1 MRLFRAVGR
10 LIEPHVRWLFTKQWS
25 LINSVKALPQK
36 CRVRF
41 EMGMSDEGR
50 IESFQEL
57 SFGEIRC
64 RILIRSIFVQGLSPS
79 RLEVSPLR
87 LVLEETYSYRLSG
100 VESPLGLKESPSGL
114 KESPSGLKESPSG
127 LKESPSGLEA
137 SLAGLKAILAR
148 LKENISWREESC
160 VRLNEKF
167 SKAKDTSLLGLKQ
180 IDLLENCALETET
193 LIGETSLKA
202 VVETFSEYVS
212 LNVDLEPVSKLNV
225 RLNLSE
231 SPKLRLTIR
240 NIGKWPKG
248 KQRSREREPY
258 RVPVKKVLQIMK
270 RRKLREKLKRYLRLF
285 TPSSA
290 SLNSLAANFK
300 LWYVNYIY
308 RSNCFFSRYF
318 RIRKVQ
324 NSVPRCTFHLYDHG
338 DAVEKKA
345 SHVLPHK
352 NLLAVETYGGYRQ
365 SICDNDLFPF
375 CARYFAIFCVVF
387 PLSGNKKPPPAK
399 SVGRPFHN
407 ESNPDITFVSDPI
420 NIVVEIGISDESKLA
435 IITSVP
441 DPGSLLKNRLNQF
454 RLQPLD
460 VGGLGDC
467 FFRAVSHQ
475 LYGDPNSHVYIRMSG
490 VEYMKDNP
498 ERFIESNTESCWI
511 EYLSNMAKQGTWAD
525 GLIIQAVADKF
536 DLKIH
541 IVETNPGF
549 AEFNVIQA
557 VNPCC
562 ELRFIY
568 LGHMGE
574 YHYVSSVPLDQCPD
588 NLNKKAP
595 TLVVTK
601 RPVQSQNMLPISSV
615 LDPFSLLNN
624 RFNKIGFQPLDVGGL
639 GDCFFRAISHQLYGD
654 PNGHV
659 YIRMSGVEYMKDNP
673 ERFIESNTENCWM
686 EYLSNMA
693 KQGTWADGLI
703 IQAVADKFYLKIHI
717 VETNPGFAEF
727 NVVQAVN
734 PPCEPRLVYLGHVG
748 KYHYV
753 SSVPLAQYADTL
765 EDQASMSTTEKCKKR
780 KLNDNIRQKRNKYMK
795 ELMRRKREVTS
806 QQTQTL
812 KKNKGK
818 SQKKQEKPE
827 QSIISNY
834 NNNQI
839 IHQLILKFQDIVS
852 KGPVYICTCCDQLWY
867 KHSVSSTVSIKAS
880 NPSITKYLLNTRSEG
895 NVEWL
900 CKTCYNYLKKDKV
913 PPCAAVN
920 GMQFP
925 PKPSFFDLNE
935 LECRLLAP
943 RLAFQKLMEAPRGQ
957 QLKIHGNIVNVP
969 ADVANTVSSL
979 PRLPNETGTIKVNL
993 KRKLQYKRVQ
1003 HYP

>member
-64 RILIRSIFVQGLSPS
+64 RILIRSIFVHGLSPS

-100 VESPLGLKESPSGL
+100 VESPLGLKESPL
-114 KESPSGLKESPSG
+114 GLKESPSG

-248 KQRSREREPY
+248 KQRSREREPS

-407 ESNPDITFVSDPI
+407 ESNPEITFVSDPI
-420 NIVVEIGISDESKLA
+420 NIVVESGISDESKLA

-498 ERFIESNTESCWI
+498 ERFIESNAESCWI

-536 DLKIH
+536 DLKID

-562 ELRFIY
+562 ELRLIY

-574 YHYVSSVPLDQCPD
+574 YHYVSSVPLDQ
-588 NLNKKAP
+588 
-595 TLVVTK
+595 
-601 RPVQSQNMLPISSV
+601 
-615 LDPFSLLNN
+615 
-624 RFNKIGFQPLDVGGL
+624 
-639 GDCFFRAISHQLYGD
+639 
-654 PNGHV
+654 
-659 YIRMSGVEYMKDNP
+659 
-673 ERFIESNTENCWM
+673 
-686 EYLSNMA
+686 
-693 KQGTWADGLI
+693 
-703 IQAVADKFYLKIHI
+703 
-717 VETNPGFAEF
+717 
-727 NVVQAVN
+727 
-734 PPCEPRLVYLGHVG
+734 
-748 KYHYV
+748 
-753 SSVPLAQYADTL
+753 
-765 EDQASMSTTEKCKKR
+765 
-780 KLNDNIRQKRNKYMK
+780 
-795 ELMRRKREVTS
+795 
-806 QQTQTL
+806 
-812 KKNKGK
+812 
-818 SQKKQEKPE
+818 
-827 QSIISNY
+827 
-834 NNNQI
+834 
-839 IHQLILKFQDIVS
+839 
-852 KGPVYICTCCDQLWY
+852 
-867 KHSVSSTVSIKAS
+867 
-880 NPSITKYLLNTRSEG
+880 
-895 NVEWL
+895 
-900 CKTCYNYLKKDKV
+900 
-913 PPCAAVN
+913 
-920 GMQFP
+920 
-925 PKPSFFDLNE
+925 
-935 LECRLLAP
+935 
-943 RLAFQKLMEAPRGQ
+943 
-957 QLKIHGNIVNVP
+957 
-969 ADVANTVSSL
+969 
-979 PRLPNETGTIKVNL
+979 
-993 KRKLQYKRVQ
+993 
-1003 HYP
+1003 